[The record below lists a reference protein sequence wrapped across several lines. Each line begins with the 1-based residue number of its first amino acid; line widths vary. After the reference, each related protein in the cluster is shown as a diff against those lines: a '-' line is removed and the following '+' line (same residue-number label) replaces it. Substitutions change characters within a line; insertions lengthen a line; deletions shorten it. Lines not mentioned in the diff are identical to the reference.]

1 MEGAGWVNKYRC
13 IEISLRET
21 LPNGIPLTLVHTVII
36 VNKQTDVPD
45 FKLYLIKS
53 VQLADEQLCMQ

>member
-1 MEGAGWVNKYRC
+1 MPRNKL
-13 IEISLRET
+13 EKNT
-21 LPNGIPLTLVHTVII
+21 TLTLFHTVII

-45 FKLYLIKS
+45 IKLYLIKS